1 MRFLLRRQELVS
13 HNSVRINF
21 DQQIELW
28 RFWFGANQIHHDPGR
43 EGEFLGTKKRV
54 R

>member
-21 DQQIELW
+21 DRQIELW
-28 RFWFGANQIHHDPGR
+28 RFWFGANQNPTGR
-43 EGEFLGTKKRV
+43 SAQNQLSNR
-54 R
+54 